1 MTKLGPMMTSP
12 YEPCETHLVLD
23 GRSRPVSATLFGRAV
38 AATPA
43 GGARQLMPLQRISH
57 VTVHGQVALDAE
69 LLVACANSGRPVGM
83 ADADGRLRALV
94 VPMGVRRTPLAEAL
108 DRLPRRRDWID
119 RLDDWR
125 RSRLSWAAR
134 GLVDDPAEAA
144 RAGWAGAEAL
154 IVAAAGAGTRGRAT
168 RLAHM
173 ARSHAML
180 VAARVLGD
188 GGCPTRWMSGATD
201 HRHDL
206 VPVFGQIALW
216 RLARLAVRSRGAG
229 QLCQALGR
237 DLVRSGRP
245 DRVLEETATL
255 VVRPLRQALAREITH
270 LHSWLVETTGPFA
283 DWHFEDG
290 RWR

>member
-1 MTKLGPMMTSP
+1 MTSP
-12 YEPCETHLVLD
+12 SEPRETHLVLD
-23 GRSRPVSATLFGRAV
+23 GRARPVSATLFGRAV

-43 GGARQLMPLQRISH
+43 GGPRQLMPLQRISH
-57 VTVHGQVALDAE
+57 ITVHGHVTLDAE

-94 VPMGVRRTPLAEAL
+94 VPMRVRRTPLAEAL
-108 DRLPRRRDWID
+108 DRLRCQRDWVD

-144 RAGWAGAEAL
+144 RGGWAGAEAL

-173 ARSHAML
+173 ARTHGML

-188 GGCPTRWMSGATD
+188 SGCPTRWMTGAVD
-201 HRHDL
+201 QRHNL
-206 VPVFGQIALW
+206 VPIFGQIALW
-216 RLARLAVRSRGAG
+216 RLARLAVRSRGAE
-229 QLCQALGR
+229 QLRQALAR

-245 DRVLEETATL
+245 ARVLEETATL
-255 VVRPLRQALAREITH
+255 VGRPLRQALTREISH

-283 DWHFEDG
+283 DWHFEDA
-290 RWR
+290 WRRQ